1 MLVRVGAAICG
12 AMIVFGCSSMALAE
26 SGVASVYAYSGQRT
40 ANGERARPD
49 GLTAA
54 HRTLPFGTRVGVT
67 NKSNGRSVVVRI
79 NDRGP
84 FVRGRI
90 IDLTPAAA
98 QALGFGGL
106 AHVTIQTF

>member
-40 ANGERARPD
+40 ANGERARSG

-54 HRTLPFGTRVGVT
+54 HRALPFWHAR
-67 NKSNGRSVVVRI
+67 
-79 NDRGP
+79 
-84 FVRGRI
+84 
-90 IDLTPAAA
+90 AC
-98 QALGFGGL
+98 
-106 AHVTIQTF
+106 HE